1 VTAKKL
7 YLKKKKKRKKAVL
20 TTIISDKIEF
30 KGSILLQMKRDV
42 S

>member
-30 KGSILLQMKRDV
+30 KVSILLQMKRDV